1 MTMSL
6 EMTPYE
12 RELVAACHGCPTW
25 PALTP
30 EEQEISIDAIL
41 QAVGPDLIKNA
52 LARVR
57 DIRNAEQLAGRTVDP
72 VLERLNYIVFYSE
85 ELRAVYLRT
94 VAPMQPRYAR
104 EAGEALH

>member
-1 MTMSL
+1 MF
-6 EMTPYE
+6 EMTQNE
-12 RELVAACHGCPTW
+12 RGLVAACHGCPTW

-30 EEQEISIDAIL
+30 EEQQITIDTIL

-57 DIRNAEQLAGRTVDP
+57 DIRKAEQMAGKTVDP
-72 VLERLNYIVFYSE
+72 VLERLNYICFYSE

-94 VAPMQPRYAR
+94 VTPVEPIYAR
-104 EAGEALH
+104 EAGESLH

>member
-1 MTMSL
+1 MFVMTQN
-6 EMTPYE
+6 E

-52 LARVR
+52 LARLR
-57 DIRNAEQLAGRTVDP
+57 EIRKAEQMAGKTVDP
-72 VLERLNYIVFYSE
+72 VLERLDYLVFYMQ
-85 ELRAVYLRT
+85 ELRSTYLDAVKPIT
-94 VAPMQPRYAR
+94 PRYAA
-104 EAGEALH
+104 EAGESLH

>member
-1 MTMSL
+1 
-6 EMTPYE
+6 MTPYE

-30 EEQEISIDAIL
+30 EEQEISIVAIL
-41 QAVGPDLIKNA
+41 EAVGPDLIKNA

-57 DIRNAEQLAGRTVDP
+57 DIRQADQLAGRPVDP
-72 VLERLNYIVFYSE
+72 VLERLDYLVFYME

-94 VAPMQPRYAR
+94 VTPVEPIYAR
-104 EAGEALH
+104 EAGESLH